1 MTIYDIARKAGVSIA
16 TVSRVLNGGN
26 VKEETRNKV
35 QQVLDTCD
43 YHPSQVAQ
51 GLANRQTRRV
61 AVMTLDIRDVHHAA
75 IAYEIERAMADAG
88 YSTVLCNLGSDTT
101 CVENALRGLR
111 GQQFDG
117 VFFIGSVFA
126 MPVYS
131 RCITRYITDIP
142 ILLTNAVLPQ
152 SNVYGVLA
160 DEAGAFCKAAKKLL
174 PRWAARHCLC
184 HGWRD
189 PQ

>member
-61 AVMTLDIRDVHHAA
+61 AVMTLDIRDAEH
-75 IAYEIERAMADAG
+75 D
-88 YSTVLCNLGSDTT
+88 LP
-101 CVENALRGLR
+101 LRQECR
-111 GQQFDG
+111 VQHR
-117 VFFIGSVFA
+117 SVQ
-126 MPVYS
+126 PW
-131 RCITRYITDIP
+131 
-142 ILLTNAVLPQ
+142 Q
-152 SNVYGVLA
+152 
-160 DEAGAFCKAAKKLL
+160 
-174 PRWAARHCLC
+174 
-184 HGWRD
+184 
-189 PQ
+189 